1 LRRYTAACPGTFF
14 LDPQRHLAVA
24 MGNVMMTIVIVKV
37 ITISNYLT
45 IHDDHGDYDDDS
57 W

>member
-57 W
+57 